1 MKQEDLE
8 AVVRECIREE
18 DKFQTVRKVVALC
31 VLKTIDEDD
40 NPQMVEL
47 MDSILC
53 RIILGEKDEVIAG
66 KSFAELA
73 MMGLFMPKDDLEA
86 MCRKTRERCQKQILG
101 LQIAIDSL
109 QEYDCSAEDALSQIA
124 MLL

>member
-53 RIILGEKDEVIAG
+53 RIIFGEKDEVIAG